1 MRFWIM
7 GAAAIGLLAVGT
19 GSLNSARAANAGA
32 TSDGMRPP
40 IMLAQAE
47 TKKPETTTQKVKRE
61 VKEETAEVKKK
72 VKRAWKRIAG
82 YKFDVAC
89 PALLPL
95 SHSTCTETGKNRADA
110 QAKGQAQ
117 SPLCSV
123 TSAKYPVDRI

>member
-7 GAAAIGLLAVGT
+7 SAAGLSLLALSAANPSAAATADV
-19 GSLNSARAANAGA
+19 NAASA
-32 TSDGMRPP
+32 P
-40 IMLAQAE
+40 IVVAQAE

-72 VKRAWKRIAG
+72 VKRAWKKMTD
-82 YKFDVAC
+82 YEFVVAC

-95 SHSTCTETGKNRADA
+95 SRSTCTETGKNRADA
-110 QAKGQAQ
+110 QAKCQAK

-123 TSAKYPVDRI
+123 TAAK

>member
-7 GAAAIGLLAVGT
+7 GAVAFGLLAIGATADV
-19 GSLNSARAANAGA
+19 NAANAAMA
-32 TSDGMRPP
+32 TVGDVQAP
-40 IMLAQAE
+40 IVLAQAE
-47 TKKPETTTQKVKRE
+47 PKKAETTTQKVKRE

-72 VKRAWKRIAG
+72 VKRAWKKMTG

-95 SHSTCTETGKNRADA
+95 THSTCTETGKNRADA
-110 QAKGQAQ
+110 KAKCQAQ

-123 TSAKYPVDRI
+123 TDAK

>member
-1 MRFWIM
+1 MRYWIM

-19 GSLNSARAANAGA
+19 TGSFNTAQAASAAAA
-32 TSDGMRPP
+32 SDGMRPP
-40 IMLAQAE
+40 MMLAQAE

-61 VKEETAEVKKK
+61 VKEDTAAVKKK
-72 VKRAWKRIAG
+72 VKRAWKRMTG
-82 YKFDVAC
+82 YKFDVGC

-110 QAKGQAQ
+110 KAKCQAQ

-123 TSAKYPVDRI
+123 TDAK

>member
-7 GAAAIGLLAVGT
+7 GAAGLSLLA
-19 GSLNSARAANAGA
+19 LSAVNPANAVTA
-32 TSDGMRPP
+32 VTTVAEAP
-40 IMLAQAE
+40 IVVAQAE
-47 TKKPETTTQKVKRE
+47 PKKPETTTQKVKRE
-61 VKEETAEVKKK
+61 VKEDTAAVKKK
-72 VKRAWKRIAG
+72 VKRAWKKMTG

-110 QAKGQAQ
+110 KAKCQAQ

-123 TSAKYPVDRI
+123 SDAK

>member
-1 MRFWIM
+1 MRYWIM

-19 GSLNSARAANAGA
+19 AGTVNTAHAATAAA
-32 TSDGMRPP
+32 TSDGMRPA

-72 VKRAWKRIAG
+72 VKRAWKKLTG

-110 QAKGQAQ
+110 KARCQAQ

-123 TSAKYPVDRI
+123 SDAK